1 MQTGNL
7 LGAVNWMSLAVTIQK
22 TTGSTSRFMPDRL
35 QERYLNELK
44 SSFEPEV
51 FNAMWEASQRL
62 TMDQAI
68 AYGEEHLIT
77 DLHRSHL

>member
-7 LGAVNWMSLAVTIQK
+7 LGAVTWMSLAVTIQK

-35 QERYLNELK
+35 QERYLKELK
-44 SSFEPEV
+44 SRFEPEA
-51 FNAMWEASQRL
+51 FNAMWESSQRL
-62 TMDQAI
+62 SLEEAI
-68 AYGEEHLIT
+68 AYGEDHLIT